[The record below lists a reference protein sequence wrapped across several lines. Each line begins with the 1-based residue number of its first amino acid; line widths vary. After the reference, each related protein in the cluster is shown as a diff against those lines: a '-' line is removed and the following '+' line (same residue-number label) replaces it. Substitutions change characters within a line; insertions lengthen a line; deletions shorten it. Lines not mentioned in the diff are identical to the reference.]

1 MPVWAWIAVAAAAVV
16 LAVALAVVRWRVRVR
31 RRTQLLRGHFGPE
44 YDVAVGSHGSRREG
58 EEELARRL
66 RRRDQLPVHPLDP
79 AARERYLESWQDAQA
94 QFVDVP
100 EAAVAQAHALV
111 RSVMT
116 DRGYPAEDLDQ
127 RVADISVDHPVSVDN
142 YRLAQAIAADAARGE
157 ASTEEL
163 RQAMHHYRQLF
174 DELVEANDNAP
185 SQRLATAT
193 ATEMRTDD

>member
-1 MPVWAWIAVAAAAVV
+1 MPVWAWIVVAAVV
-16 LAVALAVVRWRVRVR
+16 VSSVVALVLARWRMRVR
-31 RRTQLLRGHFGPE
+31 RRTRLLQGHFGPE
-44 YDVAVGSHGSRREG
+44 YDLAVESHGSRREA

-66 RRRDQLPVHPLDP
+66 RRRDELPVHPLDP
-79 AARERYLESWQDAQA
+79 AARDRYLESWEDAQA

-116 DRGYPAEDLDQ
+116 DRGYPAEDFDQ
-127 RVADISVDHPVSVDN
+127 RVADISVDHPVSVEN
-142 YRLAQAIAADAARGE
+142 YRLAQTIAAKAARGE

-174 DELVEANDNAP
+174 DELLEANDNEP
-185 SQRLATAT
+185 SQRLAKAT
-193 ATEMRTDD
+193 SYGDENR